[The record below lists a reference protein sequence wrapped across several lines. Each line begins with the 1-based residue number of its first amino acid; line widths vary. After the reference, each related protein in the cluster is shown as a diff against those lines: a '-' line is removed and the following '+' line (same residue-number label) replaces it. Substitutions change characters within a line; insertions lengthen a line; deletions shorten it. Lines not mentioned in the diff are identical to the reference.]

1 MLEKQLI
8 GNAVRD
14 EVVGFE
20 VGWAIGNKVGD
31 KLVLIQ
37 EKQFAMKLEM
47 KLVLMLDQQLEM
59 K

>member
-37 EKQFAMKLEM
+37 EKQ
-47 KLVLMLDQQLEM
+47 LVLMLDQQFEM